1 MPHGAVNGAPGFQR
15 LLAELRGL
23 ESRAG
28 IADAERVR
36 SNLDAEPRDRVL
48 QRQLRELYFGVA
60 FALQRRRLIAKHRE
74 VSRSQIAWNEAD
86 LADATR
92 RSQEIERKSR
102 EGWWMAAIVG
112 AALIIVGYELFA
124 TAGALAGAVV
134 ALFVGNGIEQ
144 ESRRRQQRAA
154 ADANRE
160 LESAEMR
167 ARNSVE
173 LFSESEER
181 TGAPDESLEHAL

>member
-1 MPHGAVNGAPGFQR
+1 
-15 LLAELRGL
+15 LLAELRAL

-28 IADAERVR
+28 IAADAERVR

-60 FALQRRRLIAKHRE
+60 FGLQRRRLIAKHRE

-144 ESRRRQQRAA
+144 ESRRRQQRAV
-154 ADANRE
+154 ADVNTE